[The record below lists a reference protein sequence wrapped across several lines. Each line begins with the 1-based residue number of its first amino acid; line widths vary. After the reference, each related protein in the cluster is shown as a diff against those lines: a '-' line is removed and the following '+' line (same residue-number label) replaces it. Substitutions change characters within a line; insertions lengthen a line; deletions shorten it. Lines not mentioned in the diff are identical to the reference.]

1 MVIIVYTY
9 RCLSIHNFSLFLI
22 ANRMPQ
28 NSRCFE
34 DLNSNTWDKCDL
46 CLVQSIITYKQK
58 PLMGTS
64 QTKTGDISFW
74 MGAICPDHVVNISM
88 KNKILSGNSFELSC
102 I

>member
-1 MVIIVYTY
+1 MVIIVYTC
-9 RCLSIHNFSLFLI
+9 RCLSIHNFSLILI

-64 QTKTGDISFW
+64 QTKTGDISFR